1 MTEQYKIDTVSII
14 LSEMLK
20 ESREQNITKG
30 DFHKLPNKYAERI
43 VKLFSIPDVSLPNDT
58 FCECETPDEYYSSG
72 LKYSVC
78 FNCNKRISQNES

>member
-1 MTEQYKIDTVSII
+1 MEKQKIEQIVTEELNRYDMELPNYEYDTVTA
-14 LSEMLK
+14 
-20 ESREQNITKG
+20 RIT
-30 DFHKLPNKYAERI
+30 ERI
-43 VKLFSIPDVSLPNDT
+43 VKLFAIPDVSLPKGT